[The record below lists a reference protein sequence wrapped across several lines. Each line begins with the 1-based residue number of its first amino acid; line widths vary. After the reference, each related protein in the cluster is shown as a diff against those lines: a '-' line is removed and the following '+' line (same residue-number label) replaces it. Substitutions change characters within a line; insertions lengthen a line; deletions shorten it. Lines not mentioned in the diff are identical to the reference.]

1 MMVAKTPWL
10 LKRIFYSLFW
20 DLENGQKEVFL
31 TFDDGPN
38 PDVTPLVLE
47 ILNRFNAKAT
57 FFCIG
62 RNVERYPDVFEQI
75 KNEGHASGNHTYSH
89 LKGWITSNAEYYDDI
104 ELAGRLIHSGLFRPP
119 YGKIKRT
126 QLKYLR
132 RFYSIIMWDV
142 MSNDYDPSIS
152 PAKCVKNV
160 INYARPGS
168 IIVFHDSE
176 KSRERTL
183 VALPI
188 ILEIFKNQSYA
199 FRAIPDNLSNQFL
212 LADAKGSFIH

>member
-1 MMVAKTPWL
+1 MMVTKTPWF
-10 LKRIFYSLFW
+10 LKRIYYSLFW

-38 PDVTPLVLE
+38 PDVTPAILE
-47 ILNRFNAKAT
+47 ILNRFKAKAT

-75 KNEGHASGNHTYSH
+75 KNEGHAAGNHTYSH

-132 RFYSIIMWDV
+132 QFYSIIMWDV
-142 MSNDYDPSIS
+142 MSNDYDTSVS

-160 INYARPGS
+160 ISYARPGS

-176 KSRERTL
+176 KSGERIL
-183 VALPI
+183 IALPT
-188 ILEIFKNQSYA
+188 ILEILKNQGYA
-199 FRAIPDNLSNQFL
+199 FRAIPDTLSNQFL
-212 LADAKGSFIH
+212 LADAKGSIIH

>member
-1 MMVAKTPWL
+1 MIFAKTPYL
-10 LKRIFYSLFW
+10 LKRIYYSLFW
-20 DLENGQKEVFL
+20 DLKNEQKEVFL

-38 PDVTPLVLE
+38 PDVTPAVLE
-47 ILNRFNAKAT
+47 ILNKYDAKAT

-62 RNVERYPDVFEQI
+62 RNVERYPDVFEQV
-75 KNEGHASGNHTYSH
+75 KNEGHAVGNHTYSH
-89 LKGWITSNAEYYDDI
+89 LKGWITPNAEYYNDI
-104 ELAGRLIHSGLFRPP
+104 GMAGKLIRSVLFRPP

-132 RFYSIIMWDV
+132 KYYSIIMWDV
-142 MSNDYDPSIS
+142 MSNDFDPSVT

-160 INYARPGS
+160 IKYTCPGS

-183 VALPI
+183 VALPK
-188 ILEIFKNQSYA
+188 ILDILKSRDYVFGT
-199 FRAIPDNLSNQFL
+199 IPSSISNQFL
-212 LADAKGSFIH
+212 LADIEAGVNH